1 MTAAAMTP
9 REEVLATQRIGR
21 AGATLLYRLVH
32 LVAIARNFPPPPG
45 FDRWDPSA
53 VTETAHDFLDGPRG
67 ARRVIDIAI
76 RSADEQGFERV
87 LEQAIVNHLRDISRR
102 TDMGRLVRRVTEVL
116 TDEPSFSRAA
126 GGTSTGSGPPGKTTA
141 RWALKDGPA
150 AASGAAETTLIASLA
165 RVDVTIP
172 EWSSERRSAPL
183 ADRGS
188 FTRMLT
194 AVLAAA
200 DGSLTA
206 ADIARVIATRL
217 DHHRTPLSLELDVLE
232 AAAER
237 STALDPAVR
246 ASSAVRA
253 AEIFA
258 GLSENERILL
268 ACFDLPVRDLGTV
281 LTLRKSQASLLR
293 QRLATRL
300 HEELADD
307 EDPEETVA
315 ELCGRCEQWTRIRTA
330 SLRATLE
337 QGDDTEGKGER

>member
-1 MTAAAMTP
+1 MTTAAMTP

-21 AGATLLYRLVH
+21 AGATLLYRLVY
-32 LVAIARNFPPPPG
+32 LVAIGRNFPPPPG

-67 ARRVIDIAI
+67 VRRVMDIAI
-76 RSADEQGFERV
+76 RSADEPGFERV
-87 LEQAIVNHLRDISRR
+87 LEQAVVNHLRDISRR

-116 TDEPSFSRAA
+116 TDEPAFSRVT
-126 GGTSTGSGPPGKTTA
+126 GGTGAPGKAVA
-141 RWALKDGPA
+141 RWALKDGPDA
-150 AASGAAETTLIASLA
+150 PSGVPETTLIAALA
-165 RVDVTIP
+165 RVEVTIP

-194 AVLAAA
+194 AVMAAA

-206 ADIARVIATRL
+206 PDIARVIATRL
-217 DHHRTPLSLELDVLE
+217 DHHRTPLSLELEVLE
-232 AAAER
+232 VAAER
-237 STALDPAVR
+237 SSSLDPAVR

-253 AEIFA
+253 AQIFA
-258 GLSENERILL
+258 GLTENERILL
-268 ACFDLPVRDLGTV
+268 ACFDLPVRDLGAV

-300 HEELADD
+300 HDELADD
-307 EDPEETVA
+307 EDPDDTVA
-315 ELCGRCEQWTRIRTA
+315 ELCRRCEQWTRNRTA
-330 SLRATLE
+330 ILDATLG
-337 QGDDTEGKGER
+337 QGDHTEGKGER

>member
-1 MTAAAMTP
+1 MTP
-9 REEVLATQRIGR
+9 REEVLATQRIGLT
-21 AGATLLYRLVH
+21 GAILLYRLVY

-45 FDRWDPSA
+45 CDRWDASA

-116 TDEPSFSRAA
+116 TDEPAFSRVA
-126 GGTSTGSGPPGKTTA
+126 GGTATGSRPASKPVA
-141 RWALKDGPA
+141 RWALKDGPT
-150 AASGAAETTLIASLA
+150 ASSGTPETTLIAALA
-165 RVDVTIP
+165 PVEVTIP

-188 FTRMLT
+188 FARMLT

-206 ADIARVIATRL
+206 ADIARVVATRL

-232 AAAER
+232 TVAEW
-237 STALDPAVR
+237 STALDPAVL
-246 ASSAVRA
+246 ASSSVRA

-268 ACFDLPVRDLGTV
+268 ACFDLPVRDLGSV

-293 QRLATRL
+293 QRLAARL
-300 HEELADD
+300 HDELADD
-307 EDPEETVA
+307 EDPDDTVA
-315 ELCGRCEQWTRIRTA
+315 ELCRRCEQWARHRTA
-330 SLRATLE
+330 ALDATLGH
-337 QGDDTEGKGER
+337 GDDTEGEGER